1 MYLYR
6 VTVRDK
12 DGSISDYEKL
22 SECMESVLEDCPSE
36 ILKAERIEPWTN
48 VVLGGIYYESPPGSE
63 ATRPASAASK
73 S

>member
-12 DGSISDYEKL
+12 DGSISDYEEL
-22 SECMESVLEDCPSE
+22 SECMESVLEGCPSE

-48 VVLGGIYYESPPGSE
+48 VVLGGIYYE
-63 ATRPASAASK
+63 
-73 S
+73 